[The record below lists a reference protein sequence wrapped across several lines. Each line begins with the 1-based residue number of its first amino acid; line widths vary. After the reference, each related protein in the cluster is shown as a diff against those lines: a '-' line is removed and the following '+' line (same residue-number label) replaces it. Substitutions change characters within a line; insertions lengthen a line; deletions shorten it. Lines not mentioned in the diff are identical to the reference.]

1 MLRRMLEARE
11 VERAAE
17 SLIKD
22 LLAKAK
28 VE

>member
-1 MLRRMLEARE
+1 MLEARE

-17 SLIKD
+17 SLVKD

>member
-1 MLRRMLEARE
+1 VPEHAEVRE
-11 VERAAE
+11 IERAAE
-17 SLIKD
+17 SLVKD